1 MHVIGTAGHVDHGK
15 STLVQA
21 LTGTHPDRLKE
32 EREREMTIDLG
43 FAWFDLPNGEPVGIV
58 DVPGHRDFIENMLA
72 GVGGIDAALLV
83 VAADEGIMPQTREHL
98 AILDLL
104 QINTGVV
111 VLTKSDLAESPAWL
125 ELVTEEVAGLL
136 KGTALESAP
145 IVPVSARTGQGLDDL
160 KRTLQTC
167 LANRPPRADLAR
179 PRLPIDRAFTMAGF
193 GTVVTGTLAD
203 GRLAV
208 GDEVLIQPGNLSA
221 RIRGLQTHKTKI
233 ETAVPGSRVAVN
245 LTGVQVSDLKRG
257 QIVGYPNT
265 FRPTQLIDVQF
276 RYLAEADAPLK
287 HYAEVKFF
295 VGASETVAKARV
307 LSSDAS
313 DELAPGEIGFLQLV
327 LREPVVV
334 AKGDRFILRRPS
346 PGATLGGGIVVDP
359 YPAQRHKRNDSDTM
373 ARLDTA
379 LRGTPAELL
388 LQALDSL
395 GPGPL
400 ADALAVAH
408 VDAAAA
414 TGAIDDLLAQG
425 ELILLDA
432 SLRKPL
438 PFAALVA
445 SRLSLYRLTQ
455 TITTLL
461 AAHHKAH
468 PLRPGL
474 SREELKSR
482 LKLPAKVF
490 NAFISW
496 SVSQGR
502 VAEAGA
508 LLKLP
513 AHEIKFTEA
522 QQASIEKLAAVYQR
536 DPYNTPSFKDSA
548 AIVGEEVLTVLVE
561 RGEWVLVS
569 NEVLF
574 LRETY
579 DSMLAAIRA
588 HLAANRTITVAQVR
602 DMFATSRKYAL
613 ALMEHLDTIGVTVR
627 HGDERVLK

>member
-43 FAWFDLPNGEPVGIV
+43 FAWFDLPNGDPVGIV

-111 VLTKSDLAESPAWL
+111 ALTKTDLAESPAWV
-125 ELVTEEVAGLL
+125 ELVSEEVAGLL

-145 IVPVSARTGQGLDDL
+145 IVAVAAKTGQGLDNL
-160 KRTLQTC
+160 KRTLQAC

-203 GRLAV
+203 GRLTV
-208 GDEVLIQPGNLSA
+208 GDEVVIQPGNLTA

-245 LTGVQVSDLKRG
+245 LAGVQVADLKRG
-257 QIVGYPNT
+257 QVVGYPNT
-265 FRPTQLIDVQF
+265 VRPTQMIDVQF
-276 RYLAEADAPLK
+276 RHLADADAPLK

-295 VGASETVAKARV
+295 VGASETVAHARV
-307 LSSDAS
+307 LSG
-313 DELAPGEIGFLQLV
+313 DELAPGETGFLQLV
-327 LREPVVV
+327 LRDPIVV

-346 PGATLGGGIVVDP
+346 PGSTLGGGTVVDP
-359 YPAQRHKRNDSDTM
+359 YPAKRHKRSDGETI

-388 LQALDSL
+388 LQALDQL

-408 VDAAAA
+408 VDAASS
-414 TGAIDDLLAQG
+414 TGAIDELLNQG
-425 ELILLDA
+425 ELIVLETGKA
-432 SLRKPL
+432 KPL
-438 PFAALVA
+438 PFATLVA

-455 TITTLL
+455 TLTSLL
-461 AAHHKAH
+461 AAHHKAQ
-468 PLRPGL
+468 PLKLGL

-502 VAEAGA
+502 VAEVGA

-513 AHEIKFTEA
+513 THEIKLTEA
-522 QQASIEKLAAVYQR
+522 QQAAVEKLAVVYRR

-548 AIVGEEVLTVLVE
+548 AIVGENVLAVLAE
-561 RGEWVLVS
+561 RGEWVQVS
-569 NEVLF
+569 SDVLF

-579 DSMLAAIRA
+579 ESMLATIRA

-613 ALMEHLDTIGVTVR
+613 ALMEHLDTIGITVR